1 MAKLTFDPAEGPSQE
16 QKDAEA
22 QALAQGQKLD
32 EARAQDQEANWDRT
46 SKENDNIDLIGG
58 KFKSAD
64 DLLQAYQELEKKLG
78 GQDRTEE
85 VPQDTQYESEDQ
97 DVQAGDIVGGVEQ
110 KPLSESDENTIIESI
125 GGEAG
130 LETLGE
136 WAKANLDPAEIQ
148 VYNKEVNSGDFT
160 RARNA
165 LQSMYFAMQQ
175 QEGFEPS
182 LIDGRL
188 SGQSTDVYRSVQEV
202 EAAMNDPRYLHDT
215 AYTRDV
221 EEKVSRSD
229 VLVPR

>member
-1 MAKLTFDPAEGPSQE
+1 MPEINTTGGAFPEETQPYNETDQAILDGKDPNESNE
-16 QKDAEA
+16 E
-22 QALAQGQKLD
+22 
-32 EARAQDQEANWDRT
+32 
-46 SKENDNIDLIGG
+46 LIGG

-78 GQDRTEE
+78 SQERTEE

-110 KPLSESDENTIIESI
+110 QPLSEADESAILESI
-125 GGEAG
+125 GGEK
-130 LETLGE
+130 TLDVMAE
-136 WAKANLDPAEIQ
+136 WAKNNLDQDEIKA
-148 VYNKEVNSGDFT
+148 YNSEVNSGDFT

-175 QEGFEPS
+175 QEGYEPS

-188 SGQSTDVYRSVQEV
+188 SEQSTDIYRSVQEV

-221 EEKVSRSD
+221 EEKISRSD
-229 VLVPR
+229 VLTPRY

>member
-1 MAKLTFDPAEGPSQE
+1 MPEINTTGGAFPEETQPYNETDQAILDGKDPNESNE
-16 QKDAEA
+16 E
-22 QALAQGQKLD
+22 
-32 EARAQDQEANWDRT
+32 
-46 SKENDNIDLIGG
+46 LIGG

-78 GQDRTEE
+78 SQERTEE

-110 KPLSESDENTIIESI
+110 QPLSEADESAILESI
-125 GGEAG
+125 GGEK
-130 LETLGE
+130 TLDVMAE
-136 WAKANLDPAEIQ
+136 WAKNNLDQDEIKA
-148 VYNKEVNSGDFT
+148 YNSEVNSGDFT

-175 QEGFEPS
+175 QEGYEPS

-188 SGQSTDVYRSVQEV
+188 SGQSTDIYRSVQEV

-221 EEKVSRSD
+221 EEKISRSD
-229 VLVPR
+229 VLTPRY

>member
-1 MAKLTFDPAEGPSQE
+1 MPEINTTGGAFPEETQPYNETDQAILEGRDPNESNE
-16 QKDAEA
+16 E
-22 QALAQGQKLD
+22 
-32 EARAQDQEANWDRT
+32 
-46 SKENDNIDLIGG
+46 LIGG

-78 GQDRTEE
+78 SQERTEE

-110 KPLSESDENTIIESI
+110 QPLSEADENSIIESI
-125 GGEAG
+125 GGDQG
-130 LETLGE
+130 LETLSQ
-136 WAKANLDPAEIQ
+136 WAKDNLDPSEIQ

-175 QEGFEPS
+175 QEGYEPS

-188 SGQSTDVYRSVQEV
+188 SNRSTDVYRSVQEV
-202 EAAMNDPRYLHDT
+202 EAAMNDPRYLNDT
-215 AYTRDV
+215 AYTKDV
-221 EEKVSRSD
+221 EEKVSRSN
-229 VLVPR
+229 VLTPR

>member
-1 MAKLTFDPAEGPSQE
+1 MEINTSGGAFPEETPAYNE
-16 QKDAEA
+16 
-22 QALAQGQKLD
+22 
-32 EARAQDQEANWDRT
+32 QDQAILEG
-46 SKENDNIDLIGG
+46 KEPQEETQELLGG
-58 KFKSAD
+58 KFKTPE

-78 GQDRTEE
+78 SQEKTEE
-85 VPQDTQYESEDQ
+85 GPQDTQYESEDQ

-110 KPLSESDENTIIESI
+110 VPLSEADENVIIESI
-125 GGEAG
+125 GGEQG
-130 LETLGE
+130 LEALGN
-136 WAKANLDPAEIQ
+136 WAKENLDSKEIQ
-148 VYNKEVNSGDFT
+148 LYNKEVNSGDFT

-175 QEGFEPS
+175 QEGYEPS

-188 SGQSTDVYRSVQEV
+188 SQKSTDVYRSVQEV

-229 VLVPR
+229 VLAPR

>member
-1 MAKLTFDPAEGPSQE
+1 MEINTSGGAFPTETPAYNE
-16 QKDAEA
+16 
-22 QALAQGQKLD
+22 
-32 EARAQDQEANWDRT
+32 QDQAILDG
-46 SKENDNIDLIGG
+46 KEPQEEGQEELIGG

-78 GQDRTEE
+78 SQDRTEE

-110 KPLSESDENTIIESI
+110 QPLSEADENVILESI
-125 GGEAG
+125 GGEEG
-130 LETLGE
+130 LEALGN
-136 WAKANLDPAEIQ
+136 WAQENLDSKEIQ
-148 VYNKEVNSGDFT
+148 LYNQEVNSGDFT

-175 QEGFEPS
+175 QEGYEPS
-182 LIDGRL
+182 LINGRL
-188 SGQSTDVYRSVQEV
+188 SQQSTDVYRSVQEV

-221 EEKVSRSD
+221 EEKIGRSD
-229 VLVPR
+229 VLTPRY

>member
-1 MAKLTFDPAEGPSQE
+1 MPEINTTGGAFPEETQPYNETDQAILEGRDPNESNE
-16 QKDAEA
+16 E
-22 QALAQGQKLD
+22 
-32 EARAQDQEANWDRT
+32 
-46 SKENDNIDLIGG
+46 LIGG

-78 GQDRTEE
+78 SQERTEE

-97 DVQAGDIVGGVEQ
+97 DVQQGDIVGGVEQ
-110 KPLSESDENTIIESI
+110 QPLSEADENAIIESI
-125 GGEAG
+125 GGDQG
-130 LETLGE
+130 LETLAQ
-136 WAKANLDPAEIQ
+136 WAKDNLDPSEIK
-148 VYNKEVNSGDFT
+148 VYNSEVNSGDFT

-175 QEGFEPS
+175 QEGYEPS

-188 SGQSTDVYRSVQEV
+188 SNRSTDVYRSVQEV

-221 EEKVSRSD
+221 EEKVSRSN
-229 VLVPR
+229 VLTPR